1 MTKRFSLKKFLL
13 MVSACVRGFFTFE
26 EGAQGRRRRK
36 KVFILAGIF
45 CALVIS
51 AIVVGVSDNIPG
63 IVLCYLA
70 TVVLAVAV
78 THTWR
83 KTKSFLILLVASVI
97 GFFVFV
103 VLHNAFY
110 ALAILTNHIAA
121 LSHLMEV
128 FHVVFFIIAVFLCP
142 ATFLVGAVG
151 SIVCAIIER
160 RKQSIG

>member
-1 MTKRFSLKKFLL
+1 M
-13 MVSACVRGFFTFE
+13 
-26 EGAQGRRRRK
+26 
-36 KVFILAGIF
+36 
-45 CALVIS
+45 
-51 AIVVGVSDNIPG
+51 
-63 IVLCYLA
+63 
-70 TVVLAVAV
+70 
-78 THTWR
+78 
-83 KTKSFLILLVASVI
+83 I

-160 RKQSIG
+160 RKQAIG

>member
-1 MTKRFSLKKFLL
+1 MTWVK
-13 MVSACVRGFFTFE
+13 GFFTFE
-26 EGAQGRRRRK
+26 EGAQGRRKRK
-36 KVFILAGIF
+36 EVFILAGIF

-51 AIVVGVSDNIPG
+51 AIVVGVSDNIPS

-70 TVVLAVAV
+70 TVVLAVAA
-78 THTWR
+78 TRTWR
-83 KTKSFLILLVASVI
+83 KTKRFLILVVASVI

-103 VLHNAFY
+103 VLHNVFY
-110 ALAILTNHIAA
+110 ALTILTNHIAA
-121 LSHLMEV
+121 LSHLMEA

-160 RKQSIG
+160 RKQAIG

>member
-1 MTKRFSLKKFLL
+1 MKSFSLKKYLL
-13 MVSACVRGFFTFE
+13 MVIKWVRGIFAFE
-26 EGAQGRRRRK
+26 EGTQGRRKRK
-36 KVFILAGIF
+36 KVFIVMGIF

-70 TVVLAVAV
+70 TVVLVVAS

-83 KTKSFLILLVASVI
+83 RTRRFLILLGASVI
-97 GFFVFV
+97 AFFVFA

-121 LSHLMEV
+121 LSHLMEALD
-128 FHVVFFIIAVFLCP
+128 VVFFIIAIFLCP

-151 SIVCAIIER
+151 SIVWAIIGR
-160 RKQSIG
+160 RKRAIG

>member
-1 MTKRFSLKKFLL
+1 MKKFFL
-13 MVSACVRGFFTFE
+13 MLVTRAKGSFALE
-26 EGAQGRRRRK
+26 EGAQGRRKRK
-36 KVFILAGIF
+36 EVFILAGIF

-70 TVVLAVAV
+70 SIVLAVAP
-78 THTWR
+78 TRTWR
-83 KTKSFLILLVASVI
+83 KTKRFLILVASSVI

-103 VLHNAFY
+103 FLHNAFY

-121 LSHLMEV
+121 LSHLMEA
-128 FHVVFFIIAVFLCP
+128 FDAVFFIIAVFLCP

-151 SIVCAIIER
+151 SIVCAIIEQR
-160 RKQSIG
+160 RKAIA

>member
-1 MTKRFSLKKFLL
+1 
-13 MVSACVRGFFTFE
+13 MVSTCVRGFFTFE

-36 KVFILAGIF
+36 EVFILAGIF

-160 RKQSIG
+160 RKQAIG

>member
-26 EGAQGRRRRK
+26 EGAQGRRKRK
-36 KVFILAGIF
+36 ELLILAGIF

-51 AIVVGVSDNIPG
+51 AVVVGVSDNIPG

-70 TVVLAVAV
+70 SVVLAVAP
-78 THTWR
+78 TRTWR
-83 KTKSFLILLVASVI
+83 RTKRFLILAAAAVI
-97 GFFVFV
+97 GFGVFV